1 MRRRAVSLLGLA
13 LALAAAGG
21 ADSAFAAP
29 LADGP
34 VIWYEDDRRNV
45 PKPAVRETN
54 LLWSGIDD
62 SFARPFGR
70 LAHPGRLLRRAGTLL
85 GGDHVPPAANVN
97 ALDEVPNS
105 SWFTNRIGLFEMAPE
120 AVAAGPHGD
129 GGPATTGTWTIV
141 RAKSEGVT
149 PGFNIKDERGI
160 VYVIK
165 FDAPDHPGMSS
176 AAGAITGRLFHAAG
190 YNVPADDVVTFD
202 RERLRLGDGVNIT
215 DLDGRRRPMTV
226 ADIDTIL
233 SRVTAEPDGR
243 YRAIASRFLDGE
255 PLGPFD
261 WKGRREDDPND
272 AIDHEERR
280 ELRAFRVFAAWL
292 AHYDTKQENTLDMF
306 VTEGDRRYVKHHLI
320 DFAST
325 LGAGAN
331 GPFRSYSYEHS
342 FDFPPVLGRSLALGL
357 HEDKWRGLAI
367 PDGLTEVG
375 YFQADRFDP
384 IEYKPLVPNTAFA
397 NLTDRDG
404 YWAAKII
411 SAFRDGHLAA
421 AVAAGRYRNP
431 EAAAWIL
438 EQLKARRDTIA
449 RHWFDR
455 VTPLDFFRVEP
466 GDDGAL
472 AGLVFADLGAERGV
486 YPGTTPAYRARW
498 RLVDRNRDGGAW
510 SAWLDTG
517 TRIPPAPLPAGADPT
532 RFPFAAFEVQV
543 NRGHGWSSAVTAC
556 VSLARGA
563 VVAVDR

>member
-1 MRRRAVSLLGLA
+1 MRRRFVSLLVLVTVVAAVTAVG
-13 LALAAAGG
+13 AAGG
-21 ADSAFAAP
+21 AGSAWGAP
-29 LADGP
+29 LSDRP
-34 VIWYEDDRRNV
+34 VAWHEDDRRDI

-70 LAHPGRLLRRAGTLL
+70 LAHPGRLLRRAGTVF

-97 ALDEVPNS
+97 SLDEVPNS
-105 SWFTNRIGLFEMAPE
+105 SWFTNRIGLFAMTPE

-129 GGPATTGTWTIV
+129 GGPSTSGAWTIV
-141 RAKSEGVT
+141 RAKTEGVT
-149 PGFNIKDERGI
+149 PGFNIRDERGV

-165 FDAPDHPGMSS
+165 FDTPKHPGMSS
-176 AAGAITGRLFHAAG
+176 AAGAITSRLLHASG
-190 YNVPADDVVTFD
+190 YNVPADDVVVFD
-202 RERLRLGDGVNIT
+202 RAQLRLGDGVMIAEV
-215 DLDGRRRPMTV
+215 DGTRRPMTL

-233 SRVTAEPDGR
+233 ARVVAEPDGR

-261 WKGRREDDPND
+261 WKGRRKDDPND
-272 AIDHEERR
+272 AVDHEERR

-331 GPFRSYSYEHS
+331 GPFRTYSYEHS
-342 FDFPPVLGRSLALGL
+342 FDFPPIFGRTLALGL

-367 PDGLTEVG
+367 PEGLTEVG

-384 IEYKPLVPNTAFA
+384 IEFKPLLPNTAFA

-404 YWAAKII
+404 YWAAKIV
-411 SAFRDGHLAA
+411 SAFRDEHLEA

-431 EAAAWIL
+431 GAAAWIL
-438 EQLKARRDTIA
+438 EQLKARRDKIA

-455 VTPLDFFRVEP
+455 VPPLDFFRV
-466 GDDGAL
+466 GASGVL
-472 AGLVFADLGAERGV
+472 EFDDLGAERGV
-486 YPGTTPAYRARW
+486 YPGTTARYRVRMKPVDA
-498 RLVDRNRDGGAW
+498 DRNGGAW
-510 SAWLDTG
+510 SEWRLLEAPSFELPSAVG
-517 TRIPPAPLPAGADPT
+517 AAPPFLAT
-532 RFPFAAFEVQV
+532 EVQV
-543 NRGHGWSSAVTAC
+543 DRGAGWSRGITAY

-563 VVAVDR
+563 VAAVDR